1 MADFEYSLNY
11 WEAQTGTGLNKFYD
25 SISGN
30 TLELTQTPDSIT
42 QAGTPFSAAWMNAL
56 EQWVAK
62 TSYGT
67 WTPAVNCI
75 STPTAASGW
84 YQKVGNVVTIGWF
97 ITGSVDSIAST
108 AIRITGI
115 PFTPDSSV
123 RWYGGG
129 GNVTALSTAAYDA
142 FCGYTLDTASD
153 NEILIRTA
161 PTGTTAGVRT
171 SGYVTANSAAQGNTA
186 FISGTLTY
194 MTND

>member
-1 MADFEYSLNY
+1 MGIKISALPNAASV
-11 WEAQTGTGLNKFYD
+11 QTGDVLPLVQNGVTK
-25 SISGN
+25 
-30 TLELTQTPDSIT
+30 
-42 QAGTPFSAAWMNAL
+42 QATV
-56 EQWVAK
+56 EQIRGEVP
-62 TSYGT
+62 TNGT

-75 STPTAASGW
+75 SSPTAASGW
-84 YQKVGNVVTIGWF
+84 YQKIGNVVTIGWF
-97 ITGSVDSIAST
+97 ITGSVDSIIST

-142 FCGYTLDTASD
+142 FCGYTLDTASN

-186 FISGTLTY
+186 FITGTLTY